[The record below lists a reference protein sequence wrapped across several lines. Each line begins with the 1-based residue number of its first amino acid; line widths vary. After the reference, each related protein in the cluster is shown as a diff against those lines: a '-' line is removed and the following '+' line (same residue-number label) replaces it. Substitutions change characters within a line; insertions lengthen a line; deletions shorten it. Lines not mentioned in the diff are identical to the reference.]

1 MRKKGEHTPSHSLSE
16 DLDDTE
22 KDHDTEKD
30 KVSREE
36 ALEEQRRSD
45 IQTSIESASFGNDRT
60 ISNSDFRYTDPPKN
74 VGVDIVIDNS
84 VDACQSDIEKVSN
97 KSDIRD
103 VNGVGGSGS
112 SDSTPEENT
121 QLHGSHD
128 STPEDDRV
136 YSGYNSP
143 SHKLLAKVKH
153 DSDVDCVSIASDY
166 SEVSVPL
173 RELTES
179 EVEIVQKTDLT
190 NKSFIPACSTAANI
204 QRNPEETDE
213 EFRKRVRKIN
223 LLSIAQEFADLKKV
237 NAKALPLG
245 LHKCHSGS
253 QSSSEASSKQS
264 SAMSTPC
271 DPPISNGNMNYGF
284 SNNNNDVNCNVFSGQ
299 SSTPRNM
306 RNDNDKSPAKSR
318 VHTTDGTETE
328 GDFDVYNMETAVPNI
343 DWDSLEQQL
352 QQATQDQK
360 LRQQVSDTMWNIRS
374 RETRTRWMQQC
385 GIHVLDQKLKHLVS
399 ATIFLYPLSKKNG
412 HIALHMSVGMSVGQS
427 VVRLPQLMQPFNWRK
442 LKSIDLKLG
451 TLIHINR

>member
-1 MRKKGEHTPSHSLSE
+1 MRKKGEHTPSHGLSE

-22 KDHDTEKD
+22 KDHDTEKE

-45 IQTSIESASFGNDRT
+45 IQTSIESATFGNDRT

-74 VGVDIVIDNS
+74 VGVDIVIDKS
-84 VDACQSDIEKVSN
+84 IDACQSDR
-97 KSDIRD
+97 DIH
-103 VNGVGGSGS
+103 GVGGSGS

-213 EFRKRVRKIN
+213 DFRKRVRKIN

-245 LHKCHSGS
+245 LHKCQSGS

-271 DPPISNGNMNYGF
+271 DPPTINGNMNYGF
-284 SNNNNDVNCNVFSGQ
+284 SNNNNDVNCNVSSGQ

-306 RNDNDKSPAKSR
+306 RNDNDKSSAKSGA
-318 VHTTDGTETE
+318 HTTDGTETE
-328 GDFDVYNMETAVPNI
+328 GDFDVYNIETAVPNI

-360 LRQQVSDTMWNIRS
+360 LRQQVSWNL
-374 RETRTRWMQQC
+374 E
-385 GIHVLDQKLKHLVS
+385 
-399 ATIFLYPLSKKNG
+399 Y
-412 HIALHMSVGMSVGQS
+412 
-427 VVRLPQLMQPFNWRK
+427 
-442 LKSIDLKLG
+442 
-451 TLIHINR
+451 